1 MSFLVPMSKPFFA
14 PYIEELVFQY
24 ARENVESGRWQK
36 AGSLTR
42 SRRDIERLLPRG
54 LDTDNNHFFELK
66 VPDVNETVG
75 MVWLTLESSST
86 TSTVFIYDLEIKAEH
101 RRKGYAKLALKE
113 IEDFAATHN
122 IVNIGLHVFSHNDAA
137 KQLYAEMGYET
148 VSINMVKKIDPTE
161 M

>member
-86 TSTVFIYDLEIKAEH
+86 TSTVFIYDLEIKPEH

-148 VSINMVKKIDPTE
+148 VSINMVKKIDPTV